1 MFNYFFTS
9 ILMIDMI
16 YIYFEFLVNLF
27 IIHVLLFGSQNIK
40 ECLLHHDQDVYWK
53 KIAYKWQIYIV
64 YSSICSVWCLY
75 IWVICSGSTLFK
87 WNQFV
92 IVGIIFDIFPTNS
105 SVRFA
110 RQILSKAK
118 ETLCITSHWPRA
130 IFPAMNNGVSNIW
143 TVCIRYFGVSCDLL
157 VGLYF

>member
-9 ILMIDMI
+9 ILMINMI

-110 RQILSKAK
+110 RKFWAK
-118 ETLCITSHWPRA
+118 QKKLYVLRHI
-130 IFPAMNNGVSNIW
+130 
-143 TVCIRYFGVSCDLL
+143 DLA
-157 VGLYF
+157 LYFLRWIMGYLTSGPCVFAISV